1 MAKESKQEQGAQD
14 VLVKAAKGTGIQP
27 TTPSRALSP
36 FEEMDRFFDEFIPR
50 RWLRAFRREWP
61 QWGDL
66 TAPFEGRMPR
76 VDLIDRENEIVVRA
90 EAPGVDKKD
99 LDVSLTEN
107 TITIK
112 GTTRHEEKEERDD
125 YYRSEISRGS
135 FTRTLALPADVDGS
149 QAKATFQNG
158 LLEVILPKVEGA
170 KRRSIK
176 VE

>member
-1 MAKESKQEQGAQD
+1 MAKEPKQEQGAQA
-14 VLVKAAKGTGIQP
+14 VPVKTAKGTEIQP
-27 TTPSRALSP
+27 TAPTRTLSP
-36 FEEMDRFFDEFIPR
+36 FEEMERFCEEFFPR
-50 RWLRAFRREWP
+50 RWLRAFRRDWP
-61 QWGDL
+61 PWGDL
-66 TAPFEGRMPR
+66 PSPFEGRMPR

-112 GTTRHEEKEERDD
+112 GTTRHEEKEERGD

-149 QAKATFQNG
+149 QAKATFQDG
-158 LLEVILPKVEGA
+158 MLEVVLPKVEGA
-170 KRRSIK
+170 RRRTIK